1 MHHSFSDDYE
11 ELPYPQEYD
20 YLWTKERYAKFEE
33 SGARVLSLW
42 PEDRQGVTRLNP
54 LLVAI
59 VVGLTYSAL
68 LLLAPLVRP
77 LEERPK
83 LPDDPMCGIP
93 TGEQFLFGS
102 STENETASQLL
113 QNSENPAAK
122 TKLSCFLPWVALQ
135 YGLSYK
141 PDNDKSQEI
150 SQSPI
155 STGDAASS
163 SDRPTSSEGSALST
177 LSAFAGLSAVGQVQQ
192 IISLLLDDSE
202 TFSGIG
208 TAALALGGGAVTRAT
223 CSPPFCTA
231 RTGQCCLLGL
241 DRRGRLVCPRSC

>member
-1 MHHSFSDDYE
+1 MALHHSFSDDYE

-68 LLLAPLVRP
+68 LLLAPLVS
-77 LEERPK
+77 LLERPK
-83 LPDDPMCGIP
+83 LQNDPMCRIP
-93 TGEQFLFGS
+93 TGGQFSFGP
-102 STENETASQLL
+102 STEDETAYQLL
-113 QNSENPAAK
+113 QNSENPAGN
-122 TKLSCFLPWVALQ
+122 TKLSCFFPWVALQ
-135 YGLSYK
+135 YGLPFK
-141 PDNDKSQEI
+141 PDNDNIQEI
-150 SQSPI
+150 GQSPI

-192 IISLLLDDSE
+192 IISLILNDSE

-208 TAALALGGGAVTRAT
+208 TAALALGGGAVGTR
-223 CSPPFCTA
+223 
-231 RTGQCCLLGL
+231 QCCLLGL
-241 DRRGRLVCPRSC
+241 DQRGRLVCPRSC

>member
-11 ELPYPQEYD
+11 ELSYPQEYD
-20 YLWTKERYAKFEE
+20 YLWTEERYAKFEE

-102 STENETASQLL
+102 STENETASQVL
-113 QNSENPAAK
+113 QISENPAAY
-122 TKLSCFLPWVALQ
+122 TKLSCFLPWAALQ
-135 YGLSYK
+135 YRLSY
-141 PDNDKSQEI
+141 NDERIEWI
-150 SQSPI
+150 SQAPI
-155 STGDAASS
+155 SGADTGGPFGTSYGVDLLVAS
-163 SDRPTSSEGSALST
+163 AV
-177 LSAFAGLSAVGQVQQ
+177 AGLSAIGQVQQ
-192 IISLLLDDSE
+192 IISLLLDDSK

-208 TAALALGGGAVTRAT
+208 TSALVTRAS
-223 CSPPFCTA
+223 CSTPFCTA
-231 RTGQCCLLGL
+231 RTRQCCLLGL